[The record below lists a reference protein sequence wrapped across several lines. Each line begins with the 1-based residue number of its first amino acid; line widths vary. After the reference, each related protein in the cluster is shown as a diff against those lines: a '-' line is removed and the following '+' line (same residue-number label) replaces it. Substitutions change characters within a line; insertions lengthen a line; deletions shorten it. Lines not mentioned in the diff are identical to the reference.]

1 MTETAFPQHA
11 GTRTVLVLGST
22 GSIGTQALDVTGRN
36 PERFRVA
43 AIAAGGTDPATL
55 AAQAIAHDV
64 DAVAVQRATAL
75 EDVQLA
81 LYAEAQRRGY
91 ATGQYRL
98 PRMFAGVDAVTEL
111 LDAVRVDV
119 VLNAM
124 PGSQGLE
131 PTLRALATGA
141 TLALANKESLV
152 AGGPLVLDAAGPEQL
167 VPVDSEHSALAQ
179 ALRGGGRDEVDKLVL
194 TASGGPFRGYG
205 TAELAGVTLEQAMAH
220 PTWDMG
226 PVVTI
231 NSATMVNKGLEL
243 IEAQLLFG
251 VAPERIDVVVH
262 PQSVV
267 HSMVTFQDG
276 STIAQA
282 SPPDMRLPISLAL
295 HWPHRV
301 PAAAPSCR
309 WDTATSWTFEPLDD
323 AVFPAVSLA
332 RQAAAAGGCVPAV
345 YNAAN
350 EQLVAAFR
358 AGNAGFTDIVETVSE
373 VLAAADGWRAA
384 PRDVGDVF
392 AAEQWARARADELNT
407 GRG

>member
-11 GTRTVLVLGST
+11 GTRAVLGLGSP

-36 PERFRVA
+36 PQRFRVA
-43 AIAAGGTDPATL
+43 AIGPGGTDPATL

-152 AGGPLVLDAAGPEQL
+152 
-167 VPVDSEHSALAQ
+167 
-179 ALRGGGRDEVDKLVL
+179 
-194 TASGGPFRGYG
+194 
-205 TAELAGVTLEQAMAH
+205 
-220 PTWDMG
+220 
-226 PVVTI
+226 
-231 NSATMVNKGLEL
+231 
-243 IEAQLLFG
+243 
-251 VAPERIDVVVH
+251 
-262 PQSVV
+262 
-267 HSMVTFQDG
+267 
-276 STIAQA
+276 
-282 SPPDMRLPISLAL
+282 
-295 HWPHRV
+295 
-301 PAAAPSCR
+301 
-309 WDTATSWTFEPLDD
+309 
-323 AVFPAVSLA
+323 
-332 RQAAAAGGCVPAV
+332 
-345 YNAAN
+345 
-350 EQLVAAFR
+350 
-358 AGNAGFTDIVETVSE
+358 
-373 VLAAADGWRAA
+373 
-384 PRDVGDVF
+384 
-392 AAEQWARARADELNT
+392 
-407 GRG
+407 